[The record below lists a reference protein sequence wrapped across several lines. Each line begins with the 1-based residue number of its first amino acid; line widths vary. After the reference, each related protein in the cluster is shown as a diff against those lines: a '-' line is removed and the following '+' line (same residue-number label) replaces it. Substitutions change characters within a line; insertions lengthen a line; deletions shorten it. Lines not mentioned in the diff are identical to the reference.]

1 MWRESKALIFLLLT
15 STLQGSTFPLQKLV
29 VGGVSPFVYNVVR
42 FGSAA
47 LLSLWIFGPGKFKRG
62 FLLGLVLCGAY
73 IFQIWGLKFTS
84 AAKSGFIVS
93 SFVFFVPIFSFLLEG
108 EKPRKEHLFS
118 FIVGFLGIYLLT
130 GGIGGFSSGDLLQLF
145 CAVLFALHV
154 VLITRFSRVEREKDM
169 MFWQFL
175 VVAVINLAFG
185 ANNFHL
191 PVGALIVGLYSGV
204 FATVFG
210 ILWQMRYQK
219 EVGSNTTA
227 LVYMTQPFISLVLSI
242 LLLGEKMNVPQFV
255 GGLITAF
262 ALLTGTCVRKKK
274 ST

>member
-1 MWRESKALIFLLLT
+1 M
-15 STLQGSTFPLQKLV
+15 QGSTFPLQKLV
-29 VGGVSPFVYNVVR
+29 VSDVSPFVYNAVR

-47 LLSLWIFGPGKFKRG
+47 LLSLWIFGPGRFKRG
-62 FLLGLVLCGAY
+62 FLLGLVLCWAY
-73 IFQIWGLKFTS
+73 IFQIWGLRFTS

-108 EKPRKEHLFS
+108 ERLRKMHLLS
-118 FIVGFLGIYLLT
+118 FALGFFGIYLLT
-130 GGIGGFSSGDLLQLF
+130 GGMESFSSGDLFQLI

-154 VLITRFSRVEREKDM
+154 VLITRFSKVEREKDM

-175 VVAVINLAFG
+175 VVAMINFVFG
-185 ANNFHL
+185 AGSFHL
-191 PVGALIVGLYSGV
+191 PVDALAVGLYSGV
-204 FATVFG
+204 FATAFG

-242 LLLGEKMNVPQFV
+242 LLLGEKMSVLQFV

-262 ALLTGTCVRKKK
+262 AFFTGTCVRKKR